1 MREIEFALALFLISV
16 RSSMEL
22 RAIDEINWSLS
33 SARVSRNQRG
43 VWQCTIWNRRESP
56 LLVSSRPIPTH
67 TGTAP
72 SLPSET

>member
-33 SARVSRNQRG
+33 SARVSRINVSGSVLFG
-43 VWQCTIWNRRESP
+43 VESAH
-56 LLVSSRPIPTH
+56 S
-67 TGTAP
+67 
-72 SLPSET
+72 